1 MSSPRL
7 QVRRQSTLP
16 AYPGEYQQSRFP
28 IPLVFNH
35 SPEEDDAETS
45 SIPIYPIPRQSSY
58 SSYSGSQE
66 QVYQRQ
72 LPTSPNMLSFN
83 KSPENSE
90 NEQVSPRKFMRQSTL
105 PNPDKHIKLLPT
117 SPPSKS
123 PQFKRSPEFKRQM
136 TISNPE
142 GMSTLSIPQFSPK
155 FLPISPK
162 QKQSFLFTNP
172 SAPRT
177 FLSQQNFPPISDEP
191 QPTSP
196 YNPNRDHAKMIKVRS
211 HSNEEY
217 SFNKAN
223 NPQAQQQPQ
232 QQQQQQHEGSRRL
245 LPEIPTRARSPNRL
259 VRQDRVSKEEYDKRF
274 REDDEYNPDNSDDV
288 ECVNYSSYDTPRVDI
303 QSFDDEV
310 PQAGI
315 CSNNGGYYATLHEN
329 IQPSSAMPC
338 EAGAVDDKN
347 NRKFKA
353 DATARSVSEESPV
366 TKHRILPR
374 RSFSQPEKE
383 CLKKSDELQKHGSD
397 DVDDVN
403 KVKNSK
409 EPKYNFHKVIE
420 MKRYLESGEAKKLGN
435 AADKFKDDNFD
446 LLNERREVRV
456 TFDLTSKLEL
466 KSITFHLLLY
476 FLRF

>member
-1 MSSPRL
+1 MSSPRI

-16 AYPGEYQQSRFP
+16 AYPGDYPQPRFP

-35 SPEEDDAETS
+35 SPEEDETETS
-45 SIPIYPIPRQSSY
+45 SIPMYPIPRQSSY

-123 PQFKRSPEFKRQM
+123 PQFKKRSPEFQRQM

-162 QKQSFLFTNP
+162 QKQSFLFTNSSS

-177 FLSQQNFPPISDEP
+177 FLSQQNFPPISDEQP
-191 QPTSP
+191 PTSP

-223 NPQAQQQPQ
+223 QVNNPQAQQQQ
-232 QQQQQQHEGSRRL
+232 QQPHEGSRRL

-274 REDDEYNPDNSDDV
+274 RVQSTLSEGLDGENEEEDNPTNGV
-288 ECVNYSSYDTPRVDI
+288 ECVNYNYETPRVDI
-303 QSFDDEV
+303 QSFEDEV
-310 PQAGI
+310 TNAGI
-315 CSNNGGYYATLHEN
+315 CSNDGYYVTSHDNTQSNDMPSDAT
-329 IQPSSAMPC
+329 
-338 EAGAVDDKN
+338 DDKN

-420 MKRYLESGEAKKLGN
+420 MKRYLECGEAKKSGI
-435 AADKFKDDNFD
+435 ADRFKDDNFD
-446 LLNERREVRV
+446 LLNEKREVSH
-456 TFDLTSKLEL
+456 D
-466 KSITFHLLLY
+466 
-476 FLRF
+476 